1 MKKLIALFAFLSIAV
16 CTFAQKTVTGTVN
29 DSKGNPLPGVNVVEK
44 GTYNGVN
51 TNVNGKFS
59 ITVKENATLVFS
71 FVGFATNEMTVGEQS
86 DFTITLQEGTD
97 LQSVTVVGSRTPAR
111 TNTSS
116 ALPIDVIAATEITA
130 TGQNTFDKALQYRVP
145 SFNTVQTPVNDATS
159 LIDPYEIRNMGPS
172 RTLILINGKR
182 KNLSSLLYVQTS
194 PGRGETGADLSAIP
208 MDAIKRVE
216 ILRDG
221 ASAQYGSDAI
231 AGVMNIVLKDH
242 VDYGTVNL
250 RTGITSKGDG
260 EMFGISFNNGSAITD
275 KGYINYTI
283 DLSKVALANRP
294 GKVSAQGEFDT
305 FYDPNAAN
313 PITLEEVQAF
323 LKEKPDA
330 GNINGSPENAAI
342 KFCVNGGQ
350 ELTDNIQLYY
360 NAAYV
365 NKRVNSFAN
374 YRTPYWQPT
383 DHGLLTPPG
392 EKYMGYRP
400 TFQGQLNDYNATIGF
415 KSTKNGW
422 NTDVSFTTGGNKQLY
437 TVSNTLNYGIEN
449 SRAEAIQFNTI
460 HQTQIDSGLISPKEV
475 LAKTP
480 TTFHPGGARFRQDVG
495 NLDISKILTDKVS
508 IATGAE
514 FRSETFEVIAGDE
527 ASYILGGADSYAG
540 NDKVNSYVSNR
551 YNVGGYLDMALD
563 LTPNF
568 LINGTVRA
576 ENYSDFG
583 NTYIGKLSTRYKL
596 LKDIITLRGSAST
609 GFRAPS
615 LHQIYTQKSQYT
627 FGSGAIEV
635 QGLLNNVSPEAK
647 ALGIPKLKP
656 EKSVNITLGLGL
668 RPTANFSVTLDYYNI
683 TIKDR
688 VVFSNTIEHTAA
700 GDKELDNILNASNIK
715 SLSFFV
721 NAVDTRTSGLD
732 LVMTYRNI
740 QLGTGRMALN
750 LSGNYTLE
758 NGRIGNIK
766 NPAVIQAVGQ
776 TVVNPTQEALMFTS
790 RPQFKAIFG
799 IDYNISKFSF
809 SVNNTVF
816 GPTKFRNADLNENLQ
831 VEFLTKMVTD
841 FAIYY
846 KITNRTTVGF
856 NVNNIFNV
864 LPEWKLK
871 ALNGQGEAI
880 LSDPNQVKSQSDL
893 ITFNQRYAITTYDG
907 SHFSQLGTLFNLSVN
922 IKF

>member
-1 MKKLIALFAFLSIAV
+1 
-16 CTFAQKTVTGTVN
+16 
-29 DSKGNPLPGVNVVEK
+29 
-44 GTYNGVN
+44 
-51 TNVNGKFS
+51 
-59 ITVKENATLVFS
+59 
-71 FVGFATNEMTVGEQS
+71 
-86 DFTITLQEGTD
+86 
-97 LQSVTVVGSRTPAR
+97 
-111 TNTSS
+111 
-116 ALPIDVIAATEITA
+116 
-130 TGQNTFDKALQYRVP
+130 
-145 SFNTVQTPVNDATS
+145 
-159 LIDPYEIRNMGPS
+159 
-172 RTLILINGKR
+172 
-182 KNLSSLLYVQTS
+182 
-194 PGRGETGADLSAIP
+194 
-208 MDAIKRVE
+208 
-216 ILRDG
+216 
-221 ASAQYGSDAI
+221 
-231 AGVMNIVLKDH
+231 
-242 VDYGTVNL
+242 
-250 RTGITSKGDG
+250 
-260 EMFGISFNNGSAITD
+260 
-275 KGYINYTI
+275 
-283 DLSKVALANRP
+283 
-294 GKVSAQGEFDT
+294 
-305 FYDPNAAN
+305 
-313 PITLEEVQAF
+313 
-323 LKEKPDA
+323 
-330 GNINGSPENAAI
+330 
-342 KFCVNGGQ
+342 
-350 ELTDNIQLYY
+350 
-360 NAAYV
+360 
-365 NKRVNSFAN
+365 
-374 YRTPYWQPT
+374 
-383 DHGLLTPPG
+383 
-392 EKYMGYRP
+392 
-400 TFQGQLNDYNATIGF
+400 
-415 KSTKNGW
+415 
-422 NTDVSFTTGGNKQLY
+422 
-437 TVSNTLNYGIEN
+437 
-449 SRAEAIQFNTI
+449 
-460 HQTQIDSGLISPKEV
+460 
-475 LAKTP
+475 
-480 TTFHPGGARFRQDVG
+480 
-495 NLDISKILTDKVS
+495 
-508 IATGAE
+508 
-514 FRSETFEVIAGDE
+514 
-527 ASYILGGADSYAG
+527 
-540 NDKVNSYVSNR
+540 
-551 YNVGGYLDMALD
+551 ALD